1 MCQMLAGVARSVGV
15 EVVRDLQVNEYQQF
29 LEERK
34 VIVEQQKKELLEA
47 RESKMLRTA

>member
-1 MCQMLAGVARSVGV
+1 MCQMLAGIARSVGV
-15 EVVRDLQVNEYQQF
+15 EVVRELNAEEYQQF

-34 VIVEQQKKELLEA
+34 LVVEQQKKELLEA